1 MLGYLVKYPPGLS
14 NVAMENRLKR
24 RFRSLGISSNW
35 MGDFP
40 ARHVSSAE
48 GFFLEVQ

>member
-24 RFRSLGISSNW
+24 RFVAGNFIELNGGFSSKACLIS
-35 MGDFP
+35 G
-40 ARHVSSAE
+40 
-48 GFFLEVQ
+48 G